1 VSTFTVDQ
9 EPALEDRKEVTDYD
23 IIRIGGAQRVK
34 LCVQTF
40 GRRSDPAVLLI
51 GGASRSMD
59 WWEVA
64 FCERLA
70 AASRLVIRYDHRDTG
85 ASTCYRPGVPGY
97 RFAELAA
104 DAVGVLDAYG
114 LDRAHLAG
122 LSMGGQLAQVAA
134 VYAAERVASLTLIA
148 TSPEPRAA
156 DLPPTTGRLQAH
168 FDTATAPDWSDR
180 AAVIDYVVAQDRAY
194 AADWT
199 TEEAAAARARVA
211 TAVDRSAC
219 VEASH
224 TNHYVMRGHDRWR
237 DRLGGLIVPTLVVH
251 GDRDPLFP
259 IEHGVALATEIPNAR
274 LLRLPGVG
282 HELPHRSWDT
292 VIPAIAH
299 HTTPANER
307 TADDAPCRN
316 P

>member
-1 VSTFTVDQ
+1 M
-9 EPALEDRKEVTDYD
+9 TDYD
-23 IIRIGGAQRVK
+23 IIRIDGAQRVE

-85 ASTCYRPGVPGY
+85 ASTCYRPGVPDY
-97 RFAELAA
+97 SFAELAA
-104 DAVGVLDAYG
+104 DAVRVLDTYD
-114 LDRAHLAG
+114 LDRAHLVG

-134 VYAAERVASLTLIA
+134 LRAPERVASVTLIA
-148 TSPEPRAA
+148 TSPEPKAP
-156 DLPPTTGRLQAH
+156 DLPPTTDRLQAH

-180 AAVIDYVVAQDRAY
+180 AAVIDYVVAQDQAY

-199 TEEAAAARARVA
+199 AEEAAAARDRAA

-224 TNHYVMRGHDRWR
+224 TNHYAMRGHNRWR
-237 DRLGGLIVPTLVVH
+237 DRLSGLTVPTLVVH

-274 LLRLPGVG
+274 LLRLPGIG
-282 HELPHRSWDT
+282 HELPHRCWDT
-292 VIPAIAH
+292 VLPAIVDL
-299 HTTPANER
+299 TTPTTER
-307 TADDAPCRN
+307 TADEAPCRN

>member
-1 VSTFTVDQ
+1 VSTFAVDQ
-9 EPALEDRKEVTDYD
+9 RPALGERAGVTDYD
-23 IIRIGGAQRVK
+23 IVRIDGAEPVD
-34 LCVQTF
+34 LCVQTL
-40 GRRSDPAVLLI
+40 GRRGDPAVLLI

-70 AASRLVIRYDHRDTG
+70 GASRLVIRYDHRDTG
-85 ASTCYRPGVPGY
+85 SSTCYRPGVPGY
-97 RFAELAA
+97 GFAELAA

-114 LDRAHLAG
+114 LDRAHLVG

-134 VYAAERVASLTLIA
+134 MYAPERVASLTLIA
-148 TSPEPRAA
+148 TSPEPKAP
-156 DLPPTTGRLQAH
+156 DLPPTTDPLQAH

-199 TEEAAAARARVA
+199 AEEAAAAHDRAA

-224 TNHYVMRGHDRWR
+224 TNHYAMRGHDRWR
-237 DRLGGLIVPTLVVH
+237 DRLRGLCAPTLVIH
-251 GDRDPLFP
+251 GTHDPLFP
-259 IEHGVALATEIPNAR
+259 VEHGVALAAEIPDAR

-282 HELPHRSWDT
+282 HELPDRCWDT
-292 VIPAIAH
+292 VVPAIVD
-299 HTTPANER
+299 HTTPDNREDPR
-307 TADDAPCRN
+307 
-316 P
+316 